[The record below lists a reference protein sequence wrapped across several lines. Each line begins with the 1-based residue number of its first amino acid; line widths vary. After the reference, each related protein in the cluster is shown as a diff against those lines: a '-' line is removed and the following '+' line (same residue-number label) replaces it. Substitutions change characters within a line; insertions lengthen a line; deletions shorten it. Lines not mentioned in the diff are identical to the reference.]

1 MQYIGRDIKLKLSL
15 IGLFPGKLGLEFI
28 GSPFV
33 EQRRWEP
40 RGLWDGKSYWPR
52 EEKLT
57 NPGQGRMNETGG
69 QREVQDTVG
78 AI

>member
-1 MQYIGRDIKLKLSL
+1 MGAQ
-15 IGLFPGKLGLEFI
+15 
-28 GSPFV
+28 
-33 EQRRWEP
+33 
-40 RGLWDGKSYWPR
+40 GLWDGKSYRPR

-69 QREVQDTVG
+69 QREGQATVG

>member
-1 MQYIGRDIKLKLSL
+1 MDIKLKLSL

-40 RGLWDGKSYWPR
+40 RGYGMASLTGQEKKS
-52 EEKLT
+52 
-57 NPGQGRMNETGG
+57 
-69 QREVQDTVG
+69 
-78 AI
+78 